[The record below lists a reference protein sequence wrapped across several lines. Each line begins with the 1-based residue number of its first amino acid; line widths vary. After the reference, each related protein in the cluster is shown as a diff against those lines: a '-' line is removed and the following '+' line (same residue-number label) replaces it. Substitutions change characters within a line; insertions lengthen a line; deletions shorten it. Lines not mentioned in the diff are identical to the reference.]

1 MSDVPAG
8 TVLDALPDATA
19 VLDRAGNIL
28 LVNRAWRMFAADNGG
43 QPEVTG
49 VGVNYLDLCARS
61 AAAGC
66 PEAGQAGDGLHAV
79 LDGDSMYVELEYPCP
94 SASVNRWFLLRI
106 TALPGTVPGAVTS
119 HVNIT
124 RRKMAEQALAH
135 QAAHDP
141 LTGLANR
148 VRLHATLD
156 AALARPATRVASSGV
171 GLLYL
176 DVDGFKP
183 VNDRYGHAAGDE
195 VLQSIA
201 HRLRAQVRPQDT
213 VARVGGDEFAVI
225 APRVNGTAL
234 AGLVTRLRAALNRPH
249 LIHGGLVRLPVS
261 IGSHLAAPG
270 DPAAAALDAADRA
283 MYAAKRRE

>member
-1 MSDVPAG
+1 M
-8 TVLDALPDATA
+8 
-19 VLDRAGNIL
+19 LDRAGNIL

-43 QPEVTG
+43 QPEITG

-66 PEAGQAGDGLHAV
+66 PEAGQAGAGLHAV
-79 LDGDSMYVELEYPCP
+79 LDGDARYVELEYPCP

-124 RRKMAEQALAH
+124 RRKIAEQTLAH

-148 VRLHATLD
+148 VRLQATLD
-156 AALARPATRVASSGV
+156 AALARPVTRVASSGV

-176 DVDGFKP
+176 DVDAFKP

-225 APRVNGTAL
+225 APRVNGPAL
-234 AGLVTRLRAALNRPH
+234 EGLVTRLRAALDRPH
-249 LIHGGLVRLPVS
+249 LIHGGLVRVPVS

-270 DPAAAALDAADRA
+270 DPAAAALAAADQA

>member
-1 MSDVPAG
+1 MSDVRAG
-8 TVLDALPDATA
+8 AVLDALPDAIA
-19 VLDRAGNIL
+19 VLDQVGNIL

-43 QPEVTG
+43 RPETTG
-49 VGVNYLDLCARS
+49 VGVNYLELCARS

-66 PEAGQAGDGLHAV
+66 PEAGQAGDGLRAV
-79 LDGDSMYVELEYPCP
+79 LDGKSVQVELEYPCP
-94 SASVNRWFLLRI
+94 SATVNRWFLLRI
-106 TALPGTVPGAVTS
+106 TALPATSPGAVTS

-148 VRLHATLD
+148 VRLNARLD
-156 AALARPATRVASSGV
+156 AAMGRPVTRPGSSGV

-176 DVDGFKP
+176 DVNGFKP
-183 VNDRYGHAAGDE
+183 INDRYGHAAGDE

-201 HRLRAQVRPQDT
+201 HRLREQVRPQDT

-225 APRVNGTAL
+225 VPRVSGPAL
-234 AGLVTRLRAALNRPH
+234 AGLVARLRAALSRPH
-249 LIHGGLVRLPVS
+249 LIHGGLVQVPVS

-270 DPAAAALDAADRA
+270 DPPAAALHAADQA
-283 MYAAKRRE
+283 MFAAKRRE